1 MQRDR
6 VATAETRLSS
16 ARTDLELAQE
26 IAARFPSRSCF
37 HAQQSAALALKA
49 ALIALA
55 DDHPR
60 THVGDQLVR
69 ELETLGEKVV
79 PEVARA
85 AARLDLFYV
94 SSRYPDALGGADPLR
109 VLDETDARSAV
120 DQAKRVV
127 SYAADLVTRVASG
140 ESK

>member
-1 MQRDR
+1 MQRER
-6 VATAETRLSS
+6 VAAARTWLSS

-26 IAARFPSRSCF
+26 IAVRFPSRSCF
-37 HAQQSAALALKA
+37 HAQQSSELALKA

-60 THVGDQLVR
+60 THVGGELVH
-69 ELETLGEKVV
+69 ELETLGESV
-79 PEVARA
+79 PPDVARA
-85 AARLDLFYV
+85 ASRLDLYYI

-120 DQAKRVV
+120 DQAERVV
-127 SYAADLVTRVASG
+127 SYAADIVTRVASA
-140 ESK
+140 EPK